1 MSNNTNWIYNNYEF
15 ENRINNLSWTI
26 SGNYDEDMDTSEKDY
41 SSKDV
46 SLYFAIVAGARRK
59 FLDWNIIKKYII
71 SRMKKGYNKDIL
83 MTLIQIVLNCVVE
96 NKVINERPGVEE
108 IRNKAYSDILVNYNK
123 IHKEDI
129 LQILKYTFILES
141 IDKHPAVDSLTMR
154 IINDIKTIDCSEE
167 LINILKRLD
176 EIYLTYFEHIM
187 NSQQQEKNIND
198 KQIKNV
204 NVDFDTFSDFM
215 YEELY
220 MDEESI
226 ESIES
231 EINNISNSMLVEN
244 LGEMNDI
251 NLEKSPN
258 RTIYVDETM
267 AQKIYEKVEYYY
279 GKSFLNENDIRRI
292 EIKYCRD
299 VHEGCR
305 IHFTDGVLRSKCS
318 NAFQLKYVT
327 RQKENNIFKYRD
339 NIKLHK
345 RSINK
350 LKESISRILIEE
362 SAVDRIYSNNGTICA
377 NKAWRIGRSNNTEI
391 FYKDIQNEKGKY
403 VIDILLDASGSQS
416 RNQFNVAI
424 QAFIIAKA
432 LTLVGIPNR
441 VMGYL
446 SFLDY
451 TVLKRYRDYND
462 NINACENIFEY
473 FAAGNNRDGLA
484 IKATCDALLEREE
497 ENKILIILSD
507 GKPNDIKIGKDRSR
521 SLRGETSYKGIIG
534 VKDTALEVRKAR
546 KQGILV
552 LGVFTGKESDLES
565 EKIIYGKD
573 FIYTKNIERFS
584 DIVAMYLKKIIR
596 N

>member
-1 MSNNTNWIYNNYEF
+1 MSGSTNWIYNNYEF
-15 ENRINNLSWTI
+15 ENRVNNLAWTI
-26 SGNYDEDMDTSEKDY
+26 SGMYDEDIDSSEKDY

-46 SLYFAIVAGARRK
+46 SLYFAIIAGARRK
-59 FLDWNIIKKYII
+59 YLDWNIIKKYIM
-71 SRMKKGYNKDIL
+71 SRIKKSYNKDIL
-83 MTLIQIVLNCVVE
+83 YTLIELILNSVVE
-96 NKVINERPGVEE
+96 DKVISERPGVAE
-108 IRNKAYSDILVNYNK
+108 IRSKAYSDVLANYNK

-129 LQILKYTFILES
+129 LQTLRYTFILQAM
-141 IDKHPAVDSLTMR
+141 DRHPAVDGLTRR
-154 IINDIKTIDCSEE
+154 IIKDIKSIDCNSD
-167 LINILKRLD
+167 LMDILKRID
-176 EIYLTYFEHIM
+176 EIYLTYFEFII
-187 NSQQQEKNIND
+187 NSQIEAGKMSEEN
-198 KQIKNV
+198 IKNV

-220 MDEESI
+220 MDEESEII
-226 ESIES
+226 EN
-231 EINNISNSMLVEN
+231 EINNISNSMLLESI
-244 LGEMNDI
+244 GEMGDV
-251 NLEKSPN
+251 NLEKSQN
-258 RTIYVDETM
+258 RVIYVDEEM
-267 AQKIYEKVEYYY
+267 AQKIYSKVEYYY
-279 GKSFLNENDIRRI
+279 GKTFLSEG
-292 EIKYCRD
+292 EIKKIESKHCRNT
-299 VHEGCR
+299 HEGCR
-305 IHFTDGVLRSKCS
+305 IHFTDGVLRSECN

-327 RQKENNIFKYRD
+327 RQKENNIYKYRD

-362 SAVDRIYSNNGTICA
+362 SATDRVYSDGGTICA
-377 NKAWRIGRSNNTEI
+377 NRAWRIGRSNNNKV

-424 QAFIIAKA
+424 QAYIIAAA
-432 LTLVGIPNR
+432 LTSIGIPNR

-451 TVLKRYRDYND
+451 TVLKRYRDYDD
-462 NINACENIFEY
+462 NINTCENIFEY

-497 ENKILIILSD
+497 ENKILIVLSD
-507 GKPNDIKIGKDRSR
+507 GKPNDVKIGRDRSR
-521 SLRGETSYKGIIG
+521 SLRGEASYKGIIG

-552 LGVFTGKESDLES
+552 LGVFTGKEKDLDA

-573 FIYTKNIERFS
+573 FIYTRDIERFS
-584 DIVAMYLKKIIR
+584 DIVAMYLKKIIK

>member
-167 LINILKRLD
+167 LMNILKRLD

-377 NKAWRIGRSNNTEI
+377 NKAWRIGRSNNTEV

>member
-59 FLDWNIIKKYII
+59 FLDWNIIKKYIM
-71 SRMKKGYNKDIL
+71 SRMKKGYDKDIL

-129 LQILKYTFILES
+129 LEVLKYTFILES
-141 IDKHPAVDSLTMR
+141 VENKVINERPGVEEIRNKAYSDILVNYNKIHKEDILEVLKYTFILESMDRHPAVDGLTRR
-154 IINDIKTIDCSEE
+154 IINDIKTINCSEE

-220 MDEESI
+220 MDEEST

-267 AQKIYEKVEYYY
+267 TQKIYEK
-279 GKSFLNENDIRRI
+279 
-292 EIKYCRD
+292 
-299 VHEGCR
+299 
-305 IHFTDGVLRSKCS
+305 
-318 NAFQLKYVT
+318 
-327 RQKENNIFKYRD
+327 
-339 NIKLHK
+339 
-345 RSINK
+345 
-350 LKESISRILIEE
+350 
-362 SAVDRIYSNNGTICA
+362 
-377 NKAWRIGRSNNTEI
+377 
-391 FYKDIQNEKGKY
+391 
-403 VIDILLDASGSQS
+403 
-416 RNQFNVAI
+416 
-424 QAFIIAKA
+424 
-432 LTLVGIPNR
+432 
-441 VMGYL
+441 
-446 SFLDY
+446 
-451 TVLKRYRDYND
+451 
-462 NINACENIFEY
+462 
-473 FAAGNNRDGLA
+473 
-484 IKATCDALLEREE
+484 
-497 ENKILIILSD
+497 
-507 GKPNDIKIGKDRSR
+507 
-521 SLRGETSYKGIIG
+521 
-534 VKDTALEVRKAR
+534 RK
-546 KQGILV
+546 
-552 LGVFTGKESDLES
+552 
-565 EKIIYGKD
+565 
-573 FIYTKNIERFS
+573 
-584 DIVAMYLKKIIR
+584 
-596 N
+596 

>member
-1 MSNNTNWIYNNYEF
+1 MSGSTNWIYNNYEF
-15 ENRINNLSWTI
+15 ENRVNNLAWTI
-26 SGNYDEDMDTSEKDY
+26 SGMYDEDIDSSEKDY

-46 SLYFAIVAGARRK
+46 SLYFAIIAGARRK
-59 FLDWNIIKKYII
+59 YLDWNIIKKYIM
-71 SRMKKGYNKDIL
+71 SRIKKSYNKDIL
-83 MTLIQIVLNCVVE
+83 YTLIELILNSVVE
-96 NKVINERPGVEE
+96 DKVISERPGVAE
-108 IRNKAYSDILVNYNK
+108 IRSKAYSDVLANYNK

-129 LQILKYTFILES
+129 LQTLRYTFILQAM
-141 IDKHPAVDSLTMR
+141 DRHPAVDGLTRR
-154 IINDIKTIDCSEE
+154 IIKDIKSIDCNSD
-167 LINILKRLD
+167 LMDILKRID
-176 EIYLTYFEHIM
+176 EIYLTYFEFII
-187 NSQQQEKNIND
+187 NSQIEAGKMSEEN
-198 KQIKNV
+198 IKNV

-220 MDEESI
+220 MDEESEII
-226 ESIES
+226 EN
-231 EINNISNSMLVEN
+231 EINNISNSMLLESI
-244 LGEMNDI
+244 GEMGDV
-251 NLEKSPN
+251 NLEKSQN
-258 RTIYVDETM
+258 RVIYVDEEM
-267 AQKIYEKVEYYY
+267 AQKIYSKVEYYY
-279 GKSFLNENDIRRI
+279 GKTFLSEG
-292 EIKYCRD
+292 EIKKIESKHCRNT
-299 VHEGCR
+299 HEGCR
-305 IHFTDGVLRSKCS
+305 IHFTDGVLRSECN

-327 RQKENNIFKYRD
+327 RQKENNIYKYRD

-362 SAVDRIYSNNGTICA
+362 SATDRVYSDGGTICA
-377 NKAWRIGRSNNTEI
+377 NRAWRIGRSNNNKV

-424 QAFIIAKA
+424 QAYIIAAA
-432 LTLVGIPNR
+432 LTSIGIPNR

-451 TVLKRYRDYND
+451 TVLKRYRDYDD
-462 NINACENIFEY
+462 NINTCENIFEY

-497 ENKILIILSD
+497 ENKILIVLSD
-507 GKPNDIKIGKDRSR
+507 GKPNDVKIGRDRSR
-521 SLRGETSYKGIIG
+521 SLRGEASYKGIIG

-552 LGVFTGKESDLES
+552 LGVFTGKERDLDA

-573 FIYTKNIERFS
+573 FIYTRDIERFS
-584 DIVAMYLKKIIR
+584 DIVAMYLKKIIK

>member
-1 MSNNTNWIYNNYEF
+1 MSSNTNWIYNNYEF
-15 ENRINNLSWTI
+15 ENRVNNMAWTI
-26 SGNYDEDMDTSEKDY
+26 SGMYDEDIDSSEKDY

-46 SLYFAIVAGARRK
+46 SLYFGIIAGARRK
-59 FLDWNIIKKYII
+59 YLDWNMIKKYLV
-71 SRMKKGYNKDIL
+71 SRIKKSYNKDIL
-83 MTLIQIVLNCVVE
+83 YTLIELVLNSVVE
-96 NKVINERPGVEE
+96 EKVIKERPGVVE
-108 IRNKAYSDILVNYNK
+108 IRSKAYKDVLVNYSK

-129 LQILKYTFILES
+129 LQTLRYTFILQAM
-141 IDKHPAVDSLTMR
+141 DRHPAVDGLTRR
-154 IINDIKTIDCSEE
+154 IINDIKSIDCTDD
-167 LINILKRLD
+167 LMNILKRLD
-176 EIYLTYFEHIM
+176 EIYLTYFEFII
-187 NSQQQEKNIND
+187 NSQMESSHVNEKDIKNI
-198 KQIKNV
+198 

-220 MDEESI
+220 MDDEVET
-226 ESIES
+226 IES

-244 LGEMNDI
+244 LGEMEQS
-251 NLEKSPN
+251 NLDKSPN
-258 RTIYVDETM
+258 RVVYVDEAM
-267 AQKIYEKVEYYY
+267 AQKIYDKVEYYY
-279 GKSFLNENDIRRI
+279 GKTFLSESEIRKI
-292 EIKYCRD
+292 ETKHCRD

-305 IHFTDGVLRSKCS
+305 VHFTDGVLRSECN

-327 RQKENNIFKYRD
+327 RHKENNLYKYRD

-362 SAVDRIYSNNGTICA
+362 SAVDRIYSDGGTICA
-377 NKAWRIGRSNNTEI
+377 NRAWRIGRSNNTKV

-424 QAFIIAKA
+424 QAYIIATA
-432 LTLVGIPNR
+432 LTSIGIPNR

-462 NINACENIFEY
+462 NINSCENIFEY
-473 FAAGNNRDGLA
+473 FSAGNNRDGLA
-484 IKATCDALLEREE
+484 IKATCDDLLEREE
-497 ENKILIILSD
+497 ENKILIVLSD
-507 GKPNDIKIGKDRSR
+507 GKPNDVKIGKDRSR
-521 SLRGETSYKGIIG
+521 SLRGEASYKGMVG

-552 LGVFTGKESDLES
+552 LGVFTGKEVDLEA

-573 FIYTKNIERFS
+573 FIYTKDIERFS
-584 DIVAMYLKKIIR
+584 DIVAMYLKKIIK

>member
-167 LINILKRLD
+167 LMNILKRLD

>member
-141 IDKHPAVDSLTMR
+141 IDKHPAVDSLIMR

-231 EINNISNSMLVEN
+231 EINNISNSMWVEN